1 MMSRWNFQ
9 TPGIPD
15 EIFIRDEVPMTKEEV
30 RAVTISKLRLKRD
43 SIVCDIGAGTGSL
56 SIEAGLIADQGR
68 VWSIERESEGIELIN
83 RNCEEFEVDN
93 IEVINGEAPAALEE
107 IPVVD
112 RVIIGG
118 SGGHLPE
125 ILSVLD
131 EKMTVDGRI
140 VINAITLE
148 TLSTAKEALSK
159 LDYNFSII
167 TVSITR
173 TREVGNY
180 HMFKAQNPIYIIV
193 GERRR

>member
-1 MMSRWNFQ
+1 MSRWNFQ